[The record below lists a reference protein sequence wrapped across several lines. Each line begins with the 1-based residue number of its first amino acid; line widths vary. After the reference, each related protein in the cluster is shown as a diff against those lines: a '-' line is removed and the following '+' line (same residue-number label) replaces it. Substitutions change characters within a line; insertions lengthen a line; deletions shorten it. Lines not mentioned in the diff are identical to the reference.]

1 MSNLKNTF
9 LGLLAALA
17 LVLPNLQIR
26 RHWVLFLIPGVA
38 MVILGVLAAASPF
51 VSTLVVDTFARWM
64 PLTAGFVGL
73 AVVFTTRNVPGF
85 VETTAA
91 LLYRHIGRV
100 LVLLMLLCCST
111 GRIYAAD
118 TLECPEI
125 GPGSVPNLIGD
136 TSGGGLFTTENR
148 IDLANE
154 INESINNLQTASP
167 DISWANVQNVL
178 IAAYCRVV
186 ARKAGLTAAEKWDRM
201 RQFGSILERQIAANM
216 MPTGSLIIANVPL
229 PPEVYR
235 ELKRQAAVSSQT
247 PSQLMTAILTRAAGK

>member
-1 MSNLKNTF
+1 M
-9 LGLLAALA
+9 
-17 LVLPNLQIR
+17 Q
-26 RHWVLFLIPGVA
+26 LIANP
-38 MVILGVLAAASPF
+38 LSP
-51 VSTLVVDTFARWM
+51 
-64 PLTAGFVGL
+64 
-73 AVVFTTRNVPGF
+73 
-85 VETTAA
+85 TAA
-91 LLYRHIGRV
+91 LMTYQRIGCV
-100 LVLLMLLCCST
+100 LMLLMLICCST
-111 GRIYAAD
+111 KQSYAAD
-118 TLECPEI
+118 TLDCPEI

-186 ARKAGLTAAEKWDRM
+186 AGKAGLTAAEKWDRM
-201 RQFGSILERQIAANM
+201 RQFESILERQIAANM